1 MECETL
7 LVLLSKGGRGGRRL
21 LVKCLVVIGIVGGI
35 IGALLTSSSLA
46 WAQKPVSLSIAAG
59 GKGGIYYP
67 LGTGMAQLLSR
78 YIPGTEATAE
88 VTGASGDNC
97 RWVGQGRANLAFTV
111 ADTAWEAFQGK
122 GRGFKEK
129 VSLRTIAVV
138 YPVFMHLVTME
149 SKGIGHVTD
158 LKGRR
163 VSTGAPKGW
172 TETTSMRILEAF
184 QLNPGRDVKREQW
197 GPVESAS
204 ALRENKVD
212 AYFWGGGLP
221 TSSLTD
227 FALTP
232 GLRIKLIAHGDA
244 VPVLREKYGPVYV
257 RGTIPARTYLTQE
270 VDVQVPVAWNLLVCH
285 ETMKED
291 LVYQIVKIIIEHQPE
306 LVTVQ
311 REARFLTLE
320 AQAVGGS
327 PIPYHPGALRYFT
340 EKGLKME

>member
-1 MECETL
+1 MRLPAGRQGWEWT
-7 LVLLSKGGRGGRRL
+7 GRGFMM
-21 LVKCLVVIGIVGGI
+21 KCLLI
-35 IGALLTSSSLA
+35 IGLFGALVMSGPLV
-46 WAQKPVSLSIAAG
+46 WAQKPVSLSIATG
-59 GKGGIYYP
+59 GKGGLYYP
-67 LGTGMAQLLSR
+67 MGSGMAQLISKH
-78 YIPGTEATAE
+78 IPDIEATAE
-88 VTGASGDNC
+88 VTGASADNC
-97 RWVGQGRANLAFTV
+97 RWVGKGKANLAFTV

-129 VSLRTIAVV
+129 ISLRAIAVV

-149 SKGIGHVTD
+149 SKGIGQVTD
-158 LKGRR
+158 LKGKR
-163 VSTGAPKGW
+163 VSMGAPRSW

-232 GLRIKLIAHGDA
+232 GLKVELISHADA
-244 VPVLREKYGPVYV
+244 VPAMREKYGPIYV

-270 VDVQVPVAWNLLVCH
+270 VDVQVPIAWNLLVCH

-291 LVYQIVKIIIEHQPE
+291 LAYQIVKILIEHQPE

-340 EKGLKME
+340 EKGLTLK

>member
-1 MECETL
+1 
-7 LVLLSKGGRGGRRL
+7 
-21 LVKCLVVIGIVGGI
+21 VVIGIVGGI
-35 IGALLTSSSLA
+35 IGGIIGALVTSSSLA
-46 WAQKPVSLSIAAG
+46 WAQKPLPLSIAAG
-59 GKGGIYYP
+59 GKGGIYYS
-67 LGTGMAQLLSR
+67 LGSGMAQLLSR
-78 YIPGTEATAE
+78 HIPGTEATAE
-88 VTGASGDNC
+88 VTGASADNC
-97 RWVGQGRANLAFTV
+97 RWVGQGRANLGFTV
-111 ADTAWEAFQGK
+111 ADTAWEAFQGE

-163 VSTGAPKGW
+163 VSTGVPRSW
-172 TETTSMRILEAF
+172 TETTSMKILEAF
-184 QLNPGRDVKREQW
+184 RLDPGRDVKREQW

-212 AYFWGGGLP
+212 AYFWGGGVP

-232 GLRIKLIAHGDA
+232 GLRIKLIAHADA
-244 VPVLREKYGPVYV
+244 VPALREKYGPVYV

-340 EKGLKME
+340 EKGLKMK